1 MLFFGSFPRVWP
13 YSGNQLIFLE
23 IVFFPSK
30 RMECYLFNNWISS
43 YLGFY
48 TMYQFLLSYNLLA
61 LALELFVFFSC
72 LECSSSWTQCSF
84 YSIKVLLSIK
94 KKKNLFNNR
103 FYMFWDF
110 KKKKKKKRFC
120 SCGGPLVSFLWFL
133 LAGSERLL
141 IKYFF
146 IDYFSFWYRWFEMT
160 VEQIFGAYMQGGT
173 KSKEIWQCALNPS

>member
-1 MLFFGSFPRVWP
+1 MTQTTHCFLDHFQGLPN
-13 YSGNQLIFLE
+13 SGNQLIFLE

-84 YSIKVLLSIK
+84 YSIKVLLSIQK
-94 KKKNLFNNR
+94 KKKNLFNNW
-103 FYMFWDF
+103 FYIFWDF
-110 KKKKKKKRFC
+110 KKKKNGFVLVVVPWFH
-120 SCGGPLVSFLWFL
+120 SCGSCKQDQNGFSLNIFL
-133 LAGSERLL
+133 LSFSLSDIDGSKWR
-141 IKYFF
+141 
-146 IDYFSFWYRWFEMT
+146 
-160 VEQIFGAYMQGGT
+160 
-173 KSKEIWQCALNPS
+173 

>member
-1 MLFFGSFPRVWP
+1 MTQTTHCFLDHFQGLPN
-13 YSGNQLIFLE
+13 SGNQLIFLE

-94 KKKNLFNNR
+94 KKKTCSITDSICFGIL
-103 FYMFWDF
+103 
-110 KKKKKKKRFC
+110 KKKKKVFVLVVVPWFH
-120 SCGGPLVSFLWFL
+120 SCGS
-133 LAGSERLL
+133 
-141 IKYFF
+141 
-146 IDYFSFWYRWFEMT
+146 
-160 VEQIFGAYMQGGT
+160 
-173 KSKEIWQCALNPS
+173 C